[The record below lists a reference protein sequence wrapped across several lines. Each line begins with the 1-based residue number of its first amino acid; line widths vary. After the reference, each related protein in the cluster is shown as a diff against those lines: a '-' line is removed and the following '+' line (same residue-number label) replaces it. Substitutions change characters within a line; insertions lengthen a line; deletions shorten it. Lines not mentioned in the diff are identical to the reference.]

1 MAPDLSAPKTQLEWG
16 IFAGLVI
23 AFYTVVMLLST
34 GEILYSVVMGFIYGL
49 ALTALC
55 VILVAAW
62 RIVTGSVDR
71 T

>member
-1 MAPDLSAPKTQLEWG
+1 M
-16 IFAGLVI
+16 I

-34 GEILYSVVMGFIYGL
+34 GEILYSLAMGFIYGL
-49 ALTALC
+49 TLTAFC

-71 T
+71 A